1 MRLGGMCKI
10 AHTLPRC
17 QNAILRFEILSIQKS
32 VSFEERKIEF
42 FAPLYHSPF
51 SGADCGGVSKLDRP
65 CHILGGLHE
74 NGETSPKLGRPPQE
88 SKIGFLE
95 SLLIFEEP
103 PLRIQNRIFSS
114 RSIGVEIPK
123 CRKCPR

>member
-17 QNAILRFEILSIQKS
+17 ENAILRFQIPSIQKS

-65 CHILGGLHE
+65 CHILGGSPRKWGDLPKI
-74 NGETSPKLGRPPQE
+74 GETPQE

-95 SLLIFEEP
+95 SLLIFEETP
-103 PLRIQNRIFSS
+103 
-114 RSIGVEIPK
+114 
-123 CRKCPR
+123 